1 VNAERQWEGVFVL
14 KFDRQGLIPAVLQD
28 ANTREVLMLAYMN
41 EEAVQRTIDSGDA
54 WFWSR
59 SRQELWHKGDT
70 SGNFQHVVKAQADCD
85 SDAIL
90 LEVNPDGPA
99 CHTGATSCF
108 FQPLEETVSSSPAS
122 QPVDVAQAE
131 SAPGIEVLEEV
142 AAVIAQ
148 RHRDM
153 PEGSY
158 VAKLL
163 AGGPDS
169 IVRKVGEEA
178 TEVIIAGKNDVN
190 AELVWEVADLWF
202 HTLVLLE
209 SKGATLS
216 DVCAELARRRQ

>member
-1 VNAERQWEGVFVL
+1 ML

-28 ANTREVLMLAYMN
+28 ANTREVLMVAYMN
-41 EEAVQRTIDSGDA
+41 EEAVRRTMDSGDA

-70 SGNFQHVVKAQADCD
+70 SGNFQHVVRAQADCD

-90 LEVNPDGPA
+90 LEVNPEGPA

-108 FQPLEETVSSSPAS
+108 FQSLEDTAASPATPLPLEDHQIEG
-122 QPVDVAQAE
+122 
-131 SAPGIEVLEEV
+131 APGVEVLEELTE
-142 AAVIAQ
+142 VIAQ
-148 RHRDM
+148 RHREM
-153 PEGSY
+153 PDGSY

-163 AGGPDS
+163 AGGPDA

-178 TEVIIAGKNDVN
+178 TEVIIAGKNDQN

-209 SKGATLS
+209 SKGATLA